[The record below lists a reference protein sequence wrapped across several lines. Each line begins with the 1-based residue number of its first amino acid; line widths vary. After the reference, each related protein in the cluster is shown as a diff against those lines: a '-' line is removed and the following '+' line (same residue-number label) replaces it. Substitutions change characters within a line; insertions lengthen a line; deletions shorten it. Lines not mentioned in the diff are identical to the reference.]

1 MQETKIN
8 LRTLKENI
16 LKLWID
22 TSSDIPRVGKKITF
36 SDKLKSE
43 HKLDENINKILDALE
58 QLISSNNENMVMKK
72 NLIKVF
78 SEYFMSSCE
87 GDVKEMETIEVFI
100 NQFSV
105 LTEEFMRASREFDE
119 NISMEDIVQALRNV
133 WAMGLFQW
141 ITFEKV
147 TLTKSLFA
155 YSMLYPYTDNYLDDP
170 NISTEQ
176 KKNFNKGVARKLKG
190 YSETT
195 SSKKVRQVFKLIELI
210 EEEFPRET
218 YTELYEV
225 MSAMQEAQER
235 SLTQHGDVKID
246 ERELLDISVQK
257 GGLSVLLHGYLV
269 KGKVSLEEASF
280 LYSFGV
286 VLQICDDIQDVIEDM
301 NNNHNT
307 IVTKV
312 GYKWN
317 LDYITNNLMNFS
329 YKMFTYIKENDKN
342 KNIWM
347 WNLIE
352 TKVLNMIFFAICR
365 NRKLYSKDYVKSICS
380 YFPYRIIYIR
390 TINFKM
396 NRRIRKIKRKV
407 GKKSIEELILI

>member
-8 LRTLKENI
+8 LITLKKNI

-22 TSSDIPRVGKKITF
+22 TSSDIPRVGKEFTF

-43 HKLDENINKILDALE
+43 HKLDENLNKILDALE
-58 QLISSNNENMVMKK
+58 QLISSDNENMMMKK

-87 GDVKEMETIEVFI
+87 DDFKEIEIIEEFI

-176 KKNFNKGVARKLKG
+176 KKKFNEGVARKLKG

-235 SLTQHGDVKID
+235 SLIQHGDVKID

-269 KGKVSLEEASF
+269 KGTVSLEEASF

-286 VLQICDDIQDVIEDM
+286 VLQICDDIQDVLEDM

-396 NRRIRKIKRKV
+396 NRRIRRIKRKV

>member
-87 GDVKEMETIEVFI
+87 GDFKEMETIEGFI